1 MSGRTPFV
9 AAGDDAI
16 EMADDF
22 EAINEVFYDR
32 GWTDGLPIVPPTRER
47 VEAMLRCCDRPH
59 DLVLGQVAPRYGVAT
74 PIRVAANAVMAGCRP
89 EYFPVL
95 LAAVEALVAP
105 DFNLYALQTT
115 THQCAVLT
123 IVNGPIGREIGLNS
137 RHNVFGPG
145 WRANA
150 TIGRAMRL
158 VLLNIGGGRPGES
171 DMATIGQP
179 GKFTYCIAENE
190 EANPWDPLH
199 VERGFA
205 RDATTVTLIG
215 AEGPHNVNDPE
226 SRSAHGVLTTIA
238 GTMAVTGANHVYFA
252 GEPLVVLCPE
262 HATMIAREGLSKSD
276 VKTFLHEHARIALE
290 RFSTENVER
299 QMRVKWPEQFEG
311 PAESVRI
318 PLARRSD
325 DYMVIVA
332 GGVGKHSAFIPTF
345 GATRS
350 PTRAIRLANG
360 SCARSV
366 AEFGA
371 GRQDTAQGGSSVS
384 SRD

>member
-1 MSGRTPFV
+1 MSGLDLT
-9 AAGDDAI
+9 AAPGDVAI
-16 EMADDF
+16 ELADDF
-22 EAINEVFYDR
+22 DAINEAFYDR
-32 GWTDGLPIVPPTRER
+32 GWTDGLPIVPPTLER
-47 VEAMLRCCDRPH
+47 VEAMLRYCDRPSNV
-59 DLVLGQVAPRYGVAT
+59 VLGQVAPRYGAAT
-74 PIRVAANAVMAGCRP
+74 PMRVAANAVMAGCRP

-105 DFNLYALQTT
+105 EFNLYALQTT

-150 TIGRAMRL
+150 TIGRAVRF

-190 EANPWDPLH
+190 DANPWEPLH
-199 VERGFA
+199 VERGFD
-205 RDATTVTLIG
+205 RDVTTVTLIG

-226 SRSAHGVLTTIA
+226 SRSAQGLLTTIA
-238 GTMAVTGANHVYFA
+238 GTMSVTGANHVYFA

-262 HATMIAREGLSKSD
+262 HAATIAREGLSKSD
-276 VKTFLHEHARIALE
+276 VKVFLHERARIALE

-299 QMRVKWPEQFEG
+299 QMRVKWPELFEG
-311 PAESVRI
+311 TADGVRI
-318 PLARRSD
+318 PLARRPE
-325 DYMVIVA
+325 DYVVVVA

-350 PTRAIRLANG
+350 PTRAIRLSNG

-366 AEFGA
+366 AEFAARG
-371 GRQDTAQGGSSVS
+371 
-384 SRD
+384 

>member
-1 MSGRTPFV
+1 MME
-9 AAGDDAI
+9 GDGTI
-16 EMADDF
+16 EVVDDF
-22 EAINEVFYDR
+22 DTINEVFHDK
-32 GWTDGLPIVPPTRER
+32 GWTDGLPIVPPTVAR
-47 VEAMLRCCDRPH
+47 VDAMLRYCDRPP
-59 DLVLGQVAPRYGVAT
+59 DQVLGQVAPRYGAAT

-95 LAAVEALVAP
+95 LAAVEGLFAP
-105 DFNLYALQTT
+105 EFNLYALQTT
-115 THQCAVLT
+115 THLCAVLT
-123 IVNGPIGREIGLNS
+123 IVNGPISREIGLNS

-150 TIGRAMRL
+150 AIGRAVRF

-190 EANPWDPLH
+190 DANPWEPLH

-205 RDATTVTLIG
+205 RDVSTVTLVG
-215 AEGPHNVNDPE
+215 AEGPHNANDPE
-226 SRSAHGVLTTIA
+226 SRTAEGLLTTLA

-262 HATMIAREGLSKSD
+262 HAAMIAREGLGKSAIRA
-276 VKTFLHEHARIALE
+276 FLHERARVPLE
-290 RFSTENVER
+290 RFSRENVER
-299 QMRVKWPEQFEG
+299 QMRVKWPELFASGEG
-311 PAESVRI
+311 GVHI
-318 PLARRSD
+318 PLARRPE

-350 PTRAIRLANG
+350 PTRAIRLSNG
-360 SCARSV
+360 VCARSV
-366 AEFGA
+366 AEF
-371 GRQDTAQGGSSVS
+371 TALG
-384 SRD
+384 